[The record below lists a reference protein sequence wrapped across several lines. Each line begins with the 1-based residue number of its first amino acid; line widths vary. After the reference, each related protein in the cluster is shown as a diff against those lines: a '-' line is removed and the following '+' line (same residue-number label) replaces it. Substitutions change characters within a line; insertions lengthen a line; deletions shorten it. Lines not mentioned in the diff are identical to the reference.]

1 MLSRD
6 LQEKLRALGHGES
19 TDATRPADAS
29 SDAESGTRAS
39 SAAPTVRTLDQLV
52 QGVVADSAVGTCFVI
67 EMPLAEFWP
76 DAANFTSRY
85 LDVVSGAKARP
96 GSQKIDDA
104 LLALLGRN
112 PGGAVYFDIETC
124 GFAGTPVFLIGVMRV
139 LDGRFVLHQCLARDY
154 GEEAAIQARFA
165 GSRGAAHTLLSFN
178 GRTFDWPFVSDR
190 AALHRVSL
198 KPLPHVD
205 LLHQC
210 RRSFRRIVPDHKL
223 QTLELFL
230 CNRRR
235 TGDIPGHAIPAAYH
249 DFVRT
254 GHATQLRDILQ
265 HNLLDLVTM
274 AELVTFILADEFPVK
289 E

>member
-6 LQEKLRALGHGES
+6 LQEKLRALGRGES
-19 TDATRPADAS
+19 TDATPPTDAS
-29 SDAESGTRAS
+29 NDAESATRAS
-39 SAAPTVRTLDQLV
+39 PAAPTVRTLDQLV
-52 QGVVADSAVGTCFVI
+52 RGVVAESAVGTCFVI

-76 DAANFTSRY
+76 DAADFTSRY
-85 LDVVSGAKARP
+85 LDVVGGAKARP
-96 GSQKIDDA
+96 GSPRIDET
-104 LLALLGRN
+104 LLALLGRD

-139 LDGRFVLHQCLARDY
+139 INGRIVLHQYLARDY
-154 GEEAAIQARFA
+154 GEEEAILARFA
-165 GSRGAAHTLLSFN
+165 DSLAAAHTLISFN
-178 GRTFDWPFVSDR
+178 GRTFDWPFVADR
-190 AALHRVSL
+190 AALHRVAL
-198 KPLPHVD
+198 KAPPHVD
-205 LLHQC
+205 LLHQS
-210 RRSFRRIVPDHKL
+210 RRSFKRIVPDHKL
-223 QTLELFL
+223 QTLEIFL

-235 TGDIPGHAIPAAYH
+235 TGDIPGSAIPAAYH

>member
-1 MLSRD
+1 M
-6 LQEKLRALGHGES
+6 QEKLRALGRGES
-19 TDATRPADAS
+19 ADAVRTGDAL
-29 SDAESGTRAS
+29 SDVQSGAAAS
-39 SAAPTVRTLDQLV
+39 SAGPTVRTLDQLV
-52 QGVVADSAVGTCFVI
+52 QGVVTDSDVGTCFVI
-67 EMPLAEFWP
+67 EKPLTDFWP

-85 LDVVSGAKARP
+85 LDVLSGAKARP
-96 GSQKIDDA
+96 GSGKIDDT
-104 LLALLGRN
+104 LLALLGRE
-112 PGGAVYFDIETC
+112 PGGTVYFDIETC
-124 GFAGTPVFLIGVMRV
+124 GFAGTPVFLIGVMRM
-139 LDGRFVLHQCLARDY
+139 LDGRFVLHQYLARDY
-154 GEEAAIQARFA
+154 GEEAAILARFA
-165 GSRGAAHTLLSFN
+165 ESLGAAHTLLSFN

-198 KPLPHVD
+198 KPPPHVD
-205 LLHQC
+205 LLHQS

-223 QTLELFL
+223 QTLEVFL

-274 AELVTFILADEFPVK
+274 AELVTFILADEFPAR